1 MNTSPLRFA
10 AIGVA
15 LVLGL
20 SGCFLQS
27 PQTDKTG
34 FKKAGQSPSSVAEQ
48 TVSPS
53 LSPDTPSQEAA
64 PQPDSYTPH
73 GPKTGVTPP
82 VADPGAHEQT
92 EEGLY
97 LFAEYWA
104 ATFNYALETGDF
116 KPLEG
121 TLSSRLSERWSEI
134 IAPRKDVY
142 TLEGWIEGNTLSVSR
157 LNSPLSNVGQGA
169 QAMVITIEFADG
181 VIHGVDPKTGEDYT
195 YKFEGEPSMRVA
207 FIAEY
212 IDGNWKFIT
221 TTKGM
226 RAEPTT

>member
-34 FKKAGQSPSSVAEQ
+34 FKKASQSPRSVAEQ
-48 TVSPS
+48 TAQPS
-53 LSPDTPSQEAA
+53 LSPDTP
-64 PQPDSYTPH
+64 QPDSYAPH

-116 KPLEG
+116 KPLED
-121 TLSSRLSERWSEI
+121 TLSSRLGKRWSEI
-134 IAPRKDVY
+134 IASRKDVY
-142 TLEGWIEGNTLSVSR
+142 TIEGWIEGNTMYVSR
-157 LNSPLSNVGQGA
+157 LNSPLANAGKGA
-169 QAMVITIEFADG
+169 QAIVINIELADG
-181 VIHGVDPKTGEDYT
+181 LMRGVDPKTGEEYT
-195 YKFEGEPSMRVA
+195 YEIEGDSSMHVA

-221 TTKGM
+221 TTEGIK
-226 RAEPTT
+226 AEPTA